1 MLSWELLDSL
11 LMQKGCLAG
20 RSLEENPQTQDKH
33 HMSHT
38 AVQSNPKWKL
48 LWCSCLGCLGPLS
61 WAVVRFTVL
70 PSHLQFLCL
79 NIFSTVKWVK
89 NESKTHTIVL
99 WVAWG
104 EVCSDVQIWLCCSH
118 WGGKKT
124 KQVWMLSKIF
134 LSAILLQPKLYGK
147 TLYGIFCDGC
157 CAYLTCILI
166 RGRQYL

>member
-11 LMQKGCLAG
+11 VLQKGCLAG

-89 NESKTHTIVL
+89 NESKTHTIML

-104 EVCSDVQIWLCCSH
+104 EVCTVVQIWLCCSR
-118 WGGKKT
+118 WGEKNKAGLNAEQNLPQCYSFAAQALRKDT
-124 KQVWMLSKIF
+124 VQHFLWWMLC
-134 LSAILLQPKLYGK
+134 LSDLY
-147 TLYGIFCDGC
+147 IN
-157 CAYLTCILI
+157 
-166 RGRQYL
+166 

>member
-11 LMQKGCLAG
+11 LLQKGCLAG

-38 AVQSNPKWKL
+38 AVNPNPKWKL

-79 NIFSTVKWVK
+79 NIFSTMKWVK
-89 NESKTHTIVL
+89 NESKTHTIML

-104 EVCSDVQIWLCCSH
+104 EVCTVVQIWLCCSC
-118 WGGKKT
+118 WGEKKQSRSECWA
-124 KQVWMLSKIF
+124 KSSSVLF
-134 LSAILLQPKLYGK
+134 
-147 TLYGIFCDGC
+147 FCSPSSTERHCTAFSVMD
-157 CAYLTCILI
+157 AVLI
-166 RGRQYL
+166 WPVY